1 MILVCAVAA
10 AVIEPSW
17 NSRGMALV
25 LRVRSGAELS
35 DFVRAQSRALGR
47 RAAEALEEGLGP
59 DEADSGST
67 PPVGAALETGA
78 KPQTATPE
86 TGTTPEEEPLEGI
99 TPGEQQGLDR
109 LVEEAI
115 REP

>member
-78 KPQTATPE
+78 KPETATPE
-86 TGTTPEEEPLEGI
+86 EETLEGI